1 MNLLLQVTSTQ
12 LFMFLH
18 FRKVNSE
25 IKEFA
30 ADKKISTSN
39 KVIKPKKTACKCSG
53 TSSRNRRLPEIRDIS
68 CKWPANFSR
77 GIFTTKLALLRH
89 IYANTSGHAEVG
101 SAKA

>member
-1 MNLLLQVTSTQ
+1 MNLLLHVTSTQ

-53 TSSRNRRLPEIRDIS
+53 TFSRDGRLPEMDV
-68 CKWPANFSR
+68 SR
-77 GIFTTKLALLRH
+77 
-89 IYANTSGHAEVG
+89 N
-101 SAKA
+101 

>member
-1 MNLLLQVTSTQ
+1 
-12 LFMFLH
+12 MFLH

-53 TSSRNRRLPEIRDIS
+53 TFSRDGRLPEMDIS
-68 CKWPANFSR
+68 RN
-77 GIFTTKLALLRH
+77 
-89 IYANTSGHAEVG
+89 
-101 SAKA
+101 